1 MFQPHIDRLIAF
13 VSEPEFQAELQTA
26 RREYFEH
33 TGEVFETDDAF
44 EMRMASFLEW
54 FLFDRKLIGVA
65 PAGSSLTPAELYFE
79 RNLQTLDEENKIVLR
94 NFAHTVHSL
103 FEVGKLKPD
112 TMHMKDLFTGKN
124 HPVFERRKPVGIDTG
139 DIVEARLILTPDNK
153 LMFSPSFCFHPRDA
167 KKAIL
172 KYVKAQKKLG
182 ADPKSLIFKLA
193 YLRLK
198 VDRYKHV
205 SADKLYAQELAT

>member
-1 MFQPHIDRLIAF
+1 MFQPYLDKLTQF
-13 VSEPEFQAELQTA
+13 VSAPEFEKELQAA
-26 RREYFEH
+26 RKTYFEL

-54 FLFDRKLIGVA
+54 FIFDRKLDGQ
-65 PAGSSLTPAELYFE
+65 GRTPVELYVE
-79 RNLQTLDEENKIVLR
+79 RMHNDLSDQDRIVYR
-94 NFAHTVHSL
+94 NFSHTVHGL

-112 TMHMKDLFTGKN
+112 TMVMKDLFTGKG
-124 HPVFERRKPVGIDTG
+124 HSVYERRKPVGIDSG
-139 DIVEARLILTPDNK
+139 DIVEARLILTPENK

-167 KKAIL
+167 KKPIL
-172 KYVKAQKKLG
+172 KLVKAHKKAG
-182 ADPKSLIFKLA
+182 ADPVDLIFKLS

-205 SADKLYAQELAT
+205 TPEKLYAAP

>member
-1 MFQPHIDRLIAF
+1 MFQPHIDRLITF
-13 VSEPEFQAELQTA
+13 VSGPDFQAELQTA
-26 RREYFEH
+26 KREYFEQ

-54 FLFDRKLIGVA
+54 FLFDRKLSTQ
-65 PAGSSLTPAELYFE
+65 PLTPAELYLE
-79 RNLQTLDEENKIVLR
+79 RSMQTVDEQDRIVLR

-112 TMHMKDLFTGKN
+112 TMHMKDLFSGKS

-153 LMFSPSFCFHPRDA
+153 LMFSPAFCFHPREA

-172 KYVKAQKKLG
+172 KLVKAHKKAGL
-182 ADPKSLIFKLA
+182 DVQSMLFKLS

-205 SADKLYAQELAT
+205 TADKIYGLDP